1 MVLINYKPDTRNEVQ
16 KKHHQSYI
24 AGVQSSSSPSS
35 DPVCFICN
43 SSDGSSDH
51 VSTPGPGGYKIL
63 QYYTCR
69 TFVNKTPAA
78 RLYTLKEKGFCF
90 QCLLPG
96 ALASSGKH
104 AEGRCQRDF
113 TCPHPSHH
121 KYPVKKHVLVC
132 EEHKSMEC
140 NQQLL
145 QKYIQR
151 FIRSPTLPDFCRII
165 SLSFYTN
172 EAYKVDNQ
180 QCTDR
185 GIYLLQQIRVNNNKL
200 LIFYDNGCSD
210 FVISEK
216 AVQLLGSRAT
226 KESSQQIILSGVGNT
241 QTKSSLGTYSVK
253 LPLSNGNDV
262 SLSGICLQHITS
274 NFPVYPLAT
283 VEKDIQSYYS
293 STKRID
299 TLPTLPSSIGG
310 EVHMMIGI
318 KYLRYHT
325 RMVFQL
331 PSGLAIYESKFNN
344 TSGGRGVV
352 GGPHH
357 IFTNIHQH
365 YNSNTVST
373 FFSDQYKM
381 LMRNQSNVPLL
392 GYNQHSI
399 TSINSPSANTI
410 DESSPDVFLSTS
422 MRIFE
427 EVEATGSE
435 IAYRCP
441 QCRSCKTCKHES
453 SNEIISV
460 KEEIEQS
467 IVN

>member
-1 MVLINYKPDTRNEVQ
+1 MPFN
-16 KKHHQSYI
+16 
-24 AGVQSSSSPSS
+24 
-35 DPVCFICN
+35 
-43 SSDGSSDH
+43 
-51 VSTPGPGGYKIL
+51 
-63 QYYTCR
+63 
-69 TFVNKTPAA
+69 
-78 RLYTLKEKGFCF
+78 
-90 QCLLPG
+90 

-132 EEHKSMEC
+132 EEH
-140 NQQLL
+140 N
-145 QKYIQR
+145 
-151 FIRSPTLPDFCRII
+151 
-165 SLSFYTN
+165 TN

-185 GIYLLQQIRVNNNKL
+185 GIYLLQQILVNNNKL

-210 FVISEK
+210 FVVSEK

-318 KYLRYHT
+318 KYLRYHP

-410 DESSPDVFLSTS
+410 DESSPTESDVFLSTS

-453 SNEIISV
+453 SSMQ
-460 KEEIEQS
+460 KL
-467 IVN
+467 